1 MAIFLHQF
9 NFFSVYSHNNLKWVK
24 QLAHCLRSSCFSD
37 YIDPTGQWSPACRG
51 FTWNTTMT
59 SDKVLMLKW
68 ILMWVISREFGK
80 EEKEKKTHWSSFL
93 FVCFNVTHKVIC
105 QMFTFHLAEQK
116 YSYSRMS
123 ISFNSKSNMITL
135 LNKHLTRHR
144 HFQLKENLPEC
155 TF

>member
-80 EEKEKKTHWSSFL
+80 EEKEKKHIGQVFCL
-93 FVCFNVTHKVIC
+93 FVSMLHIRLFARCSHFI
-105 QMFTFHLAEQK
+105 
-116 YSYSRMS
+116 
-123 ISFNSKSNMITL
+123 L
-135 LNKHLTRHR
+135 LNKNILIQECQYHLTAKAIWLHYSI
-144 HFQLKENLPEC
+144 NI
-155 TF
+155 